1 MIGRAADSMRLEMP
15 RDARICGRLEP
26 AGRGAGRKREQRGDR
41 GLPLKTAGA
50 ASSVEHRGTVP
61 PTKSSEGETMTTLS
75 PFYAYARRAPLNGAV
90 IDSLFDE
97 FFRAPAAR
105 AAAVRAIPFEVTEQ
119 GGSYVVTADLPGFA
133 KEDIAIEIEGARVT
147 ITAERKTERALGE
160 GERVLYSE
168 RNVGRATRSFELAS
182 EIDQANAN
190 ARYAD
195 GVLVLTLPK
204 KVVESRKLLQVQ

>member
-1 MIGRAADSMRLEMP
+1 
-15 RDARICGRLEP
+15 
-26 AGRGAGRKREQRGDR
+26 
-41 GLPLKTAGA
+41 
-50 ASSVEHRGTVP
+50 
-61 PTKSSEGETMTTLS
+61 MTTLS